1 LLGLAV
7 YMEDGNQMRAVLATA
22 VVWTLGRWAFWGGY
36 HLGSTWR
43 VLGAP
48 SMLLGQLVLGYVGLR
63 VGLDVA
69 ATAGAWAVLV
79 AFLLFEA
86 PAVLED
92 CGQAEDG
99 LKGEE
104 MRLGNAVAGGLL
116 AFGVLTLSAS
126 VSAQAASEGP
136 SSATVAMRWQWLNPE
151 INAFTFRDT
160 DRCSSRARRPLGR
173 RLGPAATDPWQMP
186 AIAFGGETRGYDR
199 FAEDTFT
206 NALLVVR
213 DGRIVFEDYRNR
225 SSAATRFISFSMA
238 KTITALLVGIALDQ
252 GKIASLDDPV
262 TRYLP
267 ELAGTGY
274 DGATIRQVM
283 QMRSASIIRSATTSA
298 RTRASPRDCTS
309 RRSCSTA
316 CASPTAPAR
325 PGAPTRPAAHSTT
338 RRSIRS

>member
-1 LLGLAV
+1 VFLIGLLGLAV

-160 DRCSSRARRPLGR
+160 DRVFESRLVGR
-173 RLGPAATDPWQMP
+173 SGAVWDLPRGPVEEMP
-186 AIAFGGETRGYDR
+186 AFAFGGETRGYDR

-213 DGRIVFEDYRNR
+213 DGRIVFEDYRNGPPPR
-225 SSAATRFISFSMA
+225 RALSRSRWPRRSPPCSSASRSTRARSPRS
-238 KTITALLVGIALDQ
+238 
-252 GKIASLDDPV
+252 
-262 TRYLP
+262 
-267 ELAGTGY
+267 
-274 DGATIRQVM
+274 TIR
-283 QMRSASIIRSATTSA
+283 
-298 RTRASPRDCTS
+298 
-309 RRSCSTA
+309 
-316 CASPTAPAR
+316 
-325 PGAPTRPAAHSTT
+325 
-338 RRSIRS
+338 